1 MLILGIE
8 TATEQVSV
16 AIGGHEGVLGLV
28 EVCRGRRHAETLA
41 PAIEFVCTQAD
52 VRLDEISVVAVDVG
66 PGLFTGMR
74 VGLASAK
81 ALAQALRVP
90 MIGMSSLDLLAYPL
104 RHTGRTVVAV
114 IDARKGE
121 LFYAFYRPVPGG
133 VQRVL
138 EPRCGTIDDLIAEVM
153 ARSDDVICV
162 GDGALRHR
170 DEIVAELRCEMA
182 EQFLSRPSAAP
193 LVQLAHARALREE
206 WVNPWEIQPLYMRL
220 PDAQINW
227 SVRATG
233 STDNTS
239 ELPR

>member
-153 ARSDDVICV
+153 ARRDDVICV

-170 DEIVAELRCEMA
+170 DEIIAELRCELA

-206 WVNPWEIQPLYMRL
+206 WVNPWEIQPLYLRL

-233 STDNTS
+233 STDNTG

>member
-16 AIGGHEGVLGLV
+16 AIGGHEGVIGLF
-28 EVCRGRRHAETLA
+28 EVCRGRRHAELLT
-41 PAIEFVCTQAD
+41 PAIGTLCRDAD
-52 VRLDEISVVAVDVG
+52 IGLDEISVVAVDVG

-74 VGLASAK
+74 VGLATGK

-90 MIGMSSLDLLAYPL
+90 MIGMSSLDLLAFPL
-104 RHTGRTVVAV
+104 RHTTKTVVAV

-121 LFYAFYRPVPGG
+121 LFYAAYRTVPGG
-133 VQRVL
+133 VQRVM
-138 EPRCGTIDDLIAEVM
+138 EPSCGRVEDLIGDVM
-153 ARSDDVICV
+153 ARGDDVLFV
-162 GDGALRHR
+162 GDGALRYR
-170 DEIVAELRCEMA
+170 DDLVGELRCDVA

-206 WVNPWEIQPLYMRL
+206 WVNPWEIHPLYLRA

-227 SVRATG
+227 SSRASG
-233 STDNTS
+233 AVG
-239 ELPR
+239 ER

>member
-1 MLILGIE
+1 MLTLGIE

-16 AIGGHEGVLGLV
+16 AIGGHEGVLALF
-28 EVCRGRRHAETLA
+28 EVCRGRRHAETLT
-41 PAIEFVCTQAD
+41 PAIQFICAQAD
-52 VRLDEISVVAVDVG
+52 IELSEISVIAVDVG

-74 VGLASAK
+74 VGLAAAK

-90 MIGMSSLDLLAYPL
+90 MIGMSSLDLLAFPL
-104 RHTGRTVVAV
+104 RHGTRTIAAV

-133 VQRVL
+133 IQRVL
-138 EPRCGTIDDLIAEVM
+138 EPRCGRVDDLEADIM
-153 ARSDDVICV
+153 ARGDDVVLV
-162 GDGALRHR
+162 GDGALRYR
-170 DEIVAELRCEMA
+170 DEIAADVVSCDFA

-206 WVNPWEIQPLYMRL
+206 WVNPWEIQPLYLRL

-227 SVRATG
+227 NTRASGAT
-233 STDNTS
+233 
-239 ELPR
+239 

>member
-28 EVCRGRRHAETLA
+28 EVCRGRRHAETRA
-41 PAIEFVCTQAD
+41 PAIEFVCSQAD

-153 ARSDDVICV
+153 ARRDDVICV

-170 DEIVAELRCEMA
+170 DEIVAELRCEVA

-239 ELPR
+239 EFPR

>member
-16 AIGGHEGVLGLV
+16 AIGGHEGVIGLF
-28 EVCRGRRHAETLA
+28 EVCRGRRHAELLT
-41 PAIEFVCTQAD
+41 PAIATLCRDAD
-52 VRLDEISVVAVDVG
+52 IGLDEISVVAVDVG

-74 VGLASAK
+74 VGLATGK

-90 MIGMSSLDLLAYPL
+90 MIGMSSLDLLAFPL
-104 RHTGRTVVAV
+104 RHTTKTVVAV

-121 LFYAFYRPVPGG
+121 LFYAAYRTVPGG
-133 VQRVL
+133 VQRVM
-138 EPRCGTIDDLIAEVM
+138 EPSCGRVEDLIGDVM
-153 ARSDDVICV
+153 ARGDDVLFV
-162 GDGALRHR
+162 GDGALRYR
-170 DEIVAELRCEMA
+170 DDLVGELRCDVA

-206 WVNPWEIQPLYMRL
+206 WVNPWEIHPMYLRA

-227 SVRATG
+227 SSRASG
-233 STDNTS
+233 AVG
-239 ELPR
+239 ER

>member
-138 EPRCGTIDDLIAEVM
+138 EPRCGTLDDLIAEVM

-170 DEIVAELRCEMA
+170 DEIVAELRCELA

-233 STDNTS
+233 STDNTG